1 MMSPKRDPYRE
12 SDKRGLFLQEFVRV
26 LYEKKKNSLVSV
38 LLALLTF
45 LGVVQVQNLSKILE
59 DIM

>member
-1 MMSPKRDPYRE
+1 MISPKRDPYRE
-12 SDKRGLFLQEFVRV
+12 SDKRGLFLQEFARV
-26 LYEKKKNSLVSV
+26 LYEKKNSLLSV

-45 LGVVQVQNLSKILE
+45 WGVVQVQNLSKILE